1 MSTHSNFIAIWD
13 LQWNGPAVVIGA
25 YKERKKILWG
35 GEMLRSGITL
45 KPEKELHVNLYILD
59 NVYLI
64 KLKFWLSRVSS
75 AKQ

>member
-1 MSTHSNFIAIWD
+1 
-13 LQWNGPAVVIGA
+13 
-25 YKERKKILWG
+25 
-35 GEMLRSGITL
+35 MLRSGITL

>member
-1 MSTHSNFIAIWD
+1 MEWTRCCNRS
-13 LQWNGPAVVIGA
+13 LQG
-25 YKERKKILWG
+25 KKKILWG
-35 GEMLRSGITL
+35 GEMLRSWITL